1 MPSSPSFQQY
11 LHLHEVTLPGGQ
23 RLDPKKFEKDLVRS
37 LNGVTGYSHFQSR
50 AAEKLAHQI
59 APSLKSLGFQG
70 PAIHMSG
77 SSPMSNLSP
86 LYREYGVINGEPKT
100 DLMIGQARCSMKYAK
115 NAPIATA
122 LANETRAVFAAT
134 FASHPSYHRLVNEQF
149 LPLIK
154 HTLSSSMFQQLRA
167 KYNQSNPT
175 AFQNMLSKVIGFHS
189 SQGSA
194 SASERANFRTFL
206 NAVGVDVPLRQE
218 LYAFLD
224 NPQTKRAVML
234 EFISGQ
240 RRFVRPE
247 HAASHLLRWDETGK
261 VDCTPVEQYVAGHLS
276 NFSYSIR
283 AAHTSAALRIDLSEA
298 VEDSLAAW
306 VVEMTDRLIQES
318 AIADMW
324 NAASDLGRLILAAA
338 KAVIAFV
345 VRVMRHGIVSVMDF
359 FEYEVEG
366 LSWTSAF

>member
-1 MPSSPSFQQY
+1 MSSPQSFQQY
-11 LHLHEVTLPGGQ
+11 LHLHEVTLSGGQ
-23 RLDPKKFEKDLVRS
+23 SLDPKRFEKDLVRA

-59 APSLKSLGFQG
+59 ASSLKSFGFQG
-70 PAIHMSG
+70 EAIHMSG
-77 SSPMSNLSP
+77 KSHMSNLSS
-86 LYREYGVINGEPKT
+86 LYREYGVVNGEPKT
-100 DLMIGQARCSMKYAK
+100 DLLIGNVRCSMKYAK

-194 SASERANFRTFL
+194 SARERANFRTFL
-206 NAVGVDVPLRQE
+206 AAVGIDVPLRRE

-224 NPQTKRAVML
+224 NPQTKRDVML
-234 EFISGQ
+234 EFVSG
-240 RRFVRPE
+240 RHRFVRPE

-261 VDCTPVEQYVAGHLS
+261 VNCSPVEQYVAAHLS

-283 AAHTSAALRIDLSEA
+283 AAHTSAALRIDLGEA
-298 VEDSLAAW
+298 IEDPLTEW
-306 VVEMTDRLIQES
+306 VTELTDRIIQES
-318 AIADMW
+318 AITDMW
-324 NAASDLGRLILAAA
+324 NIASDIGRLILAAA

-345 VRVMRHGIVSVMDF
+345 VRVMRQGIVTVMDF

-366 LSWTSAF
+366 LSWTSTF